1 MKLNNNGWGYRDMV
15 IYTCIILL
23 ALFFVAMSINSF
35 YDNLVEDINS
45 DRNSQNNNV
54 VEENKPNSNE
64 VDKNYY
70 LLQESKLKDA
80 TLNYVN
86 KYSYDLDQNIMSV
99 SMETL
104 VSLGFME
111 QIYDQTG
118 TNKCS
123 GYSNVYIYENDYG
136 IVPYISCNNYVT
148 LGY

>member
-23 ALFFVAMSINSF
+23 ALFFVAMSISSF

-45 DRNSQNNNV
+45 DRNNQNNDV

>member
-1 MKLNNNGWGYRDMV
+1 MV

-23 ALFFVAMSINSF
+23 ALFFVAMSISSF

-45 DRNSQNNNV
+45 DRNNQNNNV